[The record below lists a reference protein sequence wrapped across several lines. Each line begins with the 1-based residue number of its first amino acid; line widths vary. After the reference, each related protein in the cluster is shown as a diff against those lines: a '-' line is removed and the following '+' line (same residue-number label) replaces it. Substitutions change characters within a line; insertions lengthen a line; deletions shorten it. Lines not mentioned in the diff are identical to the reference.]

1 MPIAIESEHVELAKS
16 VKSLLEKVA
25 PPEVLHAAL
34 EAPAVNPPVYWK
46 GACEQGLQG
55 LHLSEAVDGQGA
67 GLLELAVV
75 IAEFGYAAAPGPF
88 VSSAIASA
96 LAAWRSIRTAIV
108 RSPRLPSHAS
118 SGDTVWPS

>member
-34 EAPAVNPPVYWK
+34 EAPVVNPPVYWK

-75 IAEFGYAAAPGPF
+75 IAEFGLFLGAHF
-88 VSSAIASA
+88 TVDIANC
-96 LAAWRSIRTAIV
+96 LFCAIV
-108 RSPRLPSHAS
+108 TDTGCELITRAVPVH
-118 SGDTVWPS
+118 GDEIEALMRG